1 MLHVLIILLPSPK
14 TVTRHCMQAILQPT
28 VQSLFLDAN
37 LLQDIVAPYLTYLV
51 LLLTTVLY
59 VLLSFSVAAIKPT
72 CAASV

>member
-1 MLHVLIILLPSPK
+1 
-14 TVTRHCMQAILQPT
+14 MQAILQPT